1 MNASSVSYS
10 LLSWNV
16 RGLGEKDKCMIVRD
30 TLTIARANI
39 VCLQETKL
47 RATDKLKSCAFLPMT
62 LNEFRCVDSAD
73 THASNYIFAVTNVYA
88 SADHRDSLPFLED
101 LEEIAGQIHGSWV
114 LAGDFNLTHE
124 TLLRRDC
131 QDRLALALHKRAAY
145 WKQRGKHHA
154 IREGYVNMRFFLA
167 QATQRLH
174 RNNIRALEMDGIVVS
189 SHHDKTAALRSHLQ
203 SLLGANTVA
212 PGSIDVAALYAV
224 STKVDTAPLIAPFT
238 EPEACVAVRSMN
250 L

>member
-1 MNASSVSYS
+1 MLLAWLGDSPRGEAAAIVGSLKAVWCTSKVWARRKRAPPSLHSNCKFVIYLFDVLEEGRSVSI
-10 LLSWNV
+10 
-16 RGLGEKDKCMIVRD
+16 D
-30 TLTIARANI
+30 
-39 VCLQETKL
+39 
-47 RATDKLKSCAFLPMT
+47 
-62 LNEFRCVDSAD
+62 
-73 THASNYIFAVTNVYA
+73 
-88 SADHRDSLPFLED
+88 
-101 LEEIAGQIHGSWV
+101 
-114 LAGDFNLTHE
+114 E